1 MKLHIQSGRLID
13 PKNSI
18 DRIADVFVA
27 AGKIVGVGTAP
38 PDFAAERVIDA
49 SGLIVC
55 PGLVDLSVRLREP
68 GFEYKATN
76 PKCSPPRR
84 GA

>member
-18 DRIADVFVA
+18 DQIADVFVA
-27 AGKIVGVGTAP
+27 VGKVVGVGSAP
-38 PDFAAERVIDA
+38 ADFAADHMIDA
-49 SGLIVC
+49 AGMIVC

-68 GFEYKATN
+68 GFEY
-76 PKCSPPRR
+76 
-84 GA
+84 